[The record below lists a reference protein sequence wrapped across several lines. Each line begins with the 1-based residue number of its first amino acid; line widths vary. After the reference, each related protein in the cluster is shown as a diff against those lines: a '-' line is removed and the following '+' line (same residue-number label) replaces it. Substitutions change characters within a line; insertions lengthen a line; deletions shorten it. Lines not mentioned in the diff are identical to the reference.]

1 MDTTE
6 SRTKIFINPEFKK
19 AHINRNF
26 LSKPFPA
33 PTETQS
39 PAVPQPNIHF
49 NPAFLERLSLQR
61 QQEQVILEQN
71 CTTVAEAKVP
81 QPNPIIK
88 NTKRKLIRACST
100 VPSLATPSC
109 KVPLVA
115 PLVKISRNKLVRSV
129 PLNAA
134 AQVVAAKTL
143 KPNAV
148 RIVEKRFHTFN
159 GSNQRYRLDRR
170 PGTLKTAMKPKS
182 SIRRYS
188 LVRTNSIVPQR
199 VVVTDRRL
207 LKLNCNRS
215 PLKNVTEKLSS
226 KMAFTSQNK
235 KLVMININGVL
246 YRSSSNKLQVSSARS
261 PAKNLP
267 FKPPVDSSNSKQ
279 RCLTIRGTR
288 FMLDP
293 SGTKLRKMPSVE
305 IEEPHQARLGRIDI
319 GGLTYMPKTDGT
331 FVRTDTHRTRSYLSL
346 TKHKSIQVLANRM
359 RKCNVPCPIYRRLGK
374 CTAFVR
380 GKCPKLHD
388 KNQIMICSKFLKGE
402 CVNKD
407 CLLSHNVSLE
417 KMPVCHFF
425 LEGRCSKN
433 DCPYLHKKVSEKER
447 ICEDFLK
454 GFCRLADKCPRRHE
468 FICPEIDRF
477 GMCEQANCPY
487 PHFRRNAIRKQ
498 HEAVDERVKATKTTP
513 AEKESQQGGPV
524 SAQRYYFNNSNKSSA
539 NDATELSN
547 GQQAQLK
554 NMLVKVEKMKQG
566 HLEDLGGKANNE
578 TVGKKNEE
586 EIEISSDED
595 ERMQTSDDEDSR
607 PPIMKR
613 AKLGHLPSFIPI

>member
-1 MDTTE
+1 MDATE

-26 LSKPFPA
+26 LSKTFSAAA
-33 PTETQS
+33 PTET
-39 PAVPQPNIHF
+39 PAAAVLQPNIHF

-61 QQEQVILEQN
+61 NQEQIDSQKIP
-71 CTTVAEAKVP
+71 TTSSPAKVLH
-81 QPNPIIK
+81 QNPIIK
-88 NTKRKLIRACST
+88 HTKRKLIRACSV
-100 VPSLATPSC
+100 VPSSAATSC

-129 PLNAA
+129 PSTAA
-134 AQVVAAKTL
+134 AQAAKTL
-143 KPNAV
+143 KSDGV
-148 RIVEKRFHTFN
+148 RIVEKQFHTFN
-159 GSNQRYRLDRR
+159 GSNQQYKLDRR
-170 PGTLKTAMKPKS
+170 PGTLRTIFKPKS
-182 SIRRYS
+182 SIRRFS
-188 LVRTNSIVPQR
+188 LVRTNSIVPQS

-207 LKLNCNRS
+207 LKLNCNRP
-215 PLKNVTEKLSS
+215 PLKIVTEKLSR
-226 KMAFTSQNK
+226 KMTFTSQNK

-261 PAKNLP
+261 PAKILP
-267 FKPPVDSSNSKQ
+267 RKPPADSTNSKQ

-305 IEEPHQARLGRIDI
+305 VEEPHQAKLGRIDI

-346 TKHKSIQVLANRM
+346 TKHKSIQVLTNRM

-388 KNQIMICSKFLKGE
+388 KNQIMICFKFLKGE
-402 CVNKD
+402 CVNED

-425 LEGRCSKN
+425 LEGRCTKN

-454 GFCRLADKCPRRHE
+454 GFCSVADKCPRRHE

-477 GMCEQANCPY
+477 GVCEQANCPY
-487 PHFRRNAIRKQ
+487 PHSRRHVERKQ
-498 HEAVDERVKATKTTP
+498 HETVDERVNPTKSTP
-513 AEKESQQGGPV
+513 VKKGSQQGGPV
-524 SAQRYYFNNSNKSSA
+524 SAQRYYFNNPNESSV
-539 NDATELSN
+539 NDSTELTD
-547 GQQAQLK
+547 GQRAQLK
-554 NMLVKVEKMKQG
+554 NMLVKVDKMKQG
-566 HLEDLGGKANNE
+566 HLEEATGANN
-578 TVGKKNEE
+578 VIVDKKNLE
-586 EIEISSDED
+586 EIEINSDED
-595 ERMQTSDDEDSR
+595 EHMQTSDDEDSG

-613 AKLGHLPSFIPI
+613 AKLGPLPSFIPI